1 MKYTI
6 ITAFAL
12 LVSLTTIAQTRYADD
27 VYQQDQITRTTL
39 NYAVKDGEKLD
50 LDVYVN
56 PNDKTEN
63 KPLFVFLY
71 GGGFAVGSKN
81 NEGEIKFAKTVAQK
95 GYVVAVVDYRLTRKD
110 KSFGCDFN
118 AEGKRD
124 VFKAASMDLLDA
136 LVFLKSKKAD
146 LKFDAS
152 KIILAGSS
160 AGAETILETAY
171 NLHQLFPELDEKYKN
186 IHPAA
191 VVSMAGAIIDDR
203 YITKENAIPGVFF
216 HGDADKLVPFAT
228 AAHHYCKREDPGYFI
243 LDGPVTITK
252 KLKKLNT
259 SYLFYSFKGRGHE
272 ISGVQYDL
280 LPQAFDFLYKVL
292 YKNERIQ
299 ERIMK

>member
-1 MKYTI
+1 MKYTLV
-6 ITAFAL
+6 TTFTL
-12 LVSLTTIAQTRYADD
+12 LFSFILTAQTRYATD
-27 VYQQDQITRTTL
+27 VYEQNQITRSTL
-39 NYAVKDGEKLD
+39 NYAIKDGKKLD
-50 LDVYVN
+50 LDIYLN

-63 KPLFVFLY
+63 RPLFVFLY
-71 GGGFAVGSKN
+71 GGGFSGGSKN

-95 GYVVAVVDYRLTRKD
+95 GYVVAVVDYRLTRKN
-110 KSFGCDFN
+110 KSFGCDFS

-136 LVFLKSKKAD
+136 LVFLKSRKTI
-146 LKFDAS
+146 LKFDES

-171 NLHQLFPELDEKYKN
+171 NLHQLFPELDNKYKS

-191 VVSMAGAIIDDR
+191 VVSMAGAIIDAR

-228 AAHHYCKREDPGYFI
+228 AAHHYCKKEDPGYFI

-252 KLKKLNT
+252 KLKKLHA

-280 LPQAFDFLYKVL
+280 LPQTFDFLYKVL
-292 YKNERIQ
+292 YKNEHIQ
-299 ERIMK
+299 ANIMK